1 MSNKISLIQQE
12 CEAFFL
18 KNKYAF
24 MTLHSL
30 SSTLG
35 RNEYD
40 VHLALEQLLLKGF
53 LLQANEAEQEILYLN
68 NQQRSFLEEKTE
80 TDIVLD
86 SLTKREKD
94 IFHYVA
100 KGLPSKKIAETLF
113 ISEHTVKNH
122 ITNILKKLHLRD
134 RIEIITRWRDV
145 SQNK

>member
-1 MSNKISLIQQE
+1 MRDKLELIQQE
-12 CEAFFL
+12 CEAFFK
-18 KNKYAF
+18 KNRYAF
-24 MTLHSL
+24 MTPSSL
-30 SSTLG
+30 SSALG

-40 VHLALEQLLLKGF
+40 VHLALEQLVLKGF
-53 LLQANEAEQEILYLN
+53 LLQTNEAEHEILYLN
-68 NQQRSFLEEKTE
+68 DQQRFFPKEEMKN
-80 TDIVLD
+80 DINLD

-122 ITNILKKLHLRD
+122 LTNILKKLHLRD
-134 RIEIITRWRDV
+134 RIEIITRWHDF